1 MRVCTNCGKSNL
13 PTRKFCIR
21 CGKSLI
27 SKKKAKAK
35 PAEPATPTPVV
46 PLESEVPSLETQ
58 KTSTDDKWVRPS
70 EVSKDRVRTAPGP
83 KRMSE
88 LEKAQ
93 AAFAKAETVGI
104 DEEEGSGIIETRMLR
119 ASEVRELLE
128 GPGMMEGS
136 ETPESPSADQP
147 VMNPEDV
154 SPEMA
159 PQMPTSEQIEEQI
172 LGSKSAFVAPQTP
185 DPESAPPP
193 IANTSV
199 PENGESTGF
208 TAVTNK
214 AAPVEAKPKVEEHVT
229 VCHKCGEVVNIDD
242 FEYPKE
248 VYSAMG
254 AARLK
259 DCKFFLVQGKYDD
272 AQKIVRIARALYVKA
287 DDIEGVAQVD
297 QVVESIAR
305 RD

>member
-1 MRVCTNCGKSNL
+1 MRVCANCNKSNL

-27 SKKKAKAK
+27 SKKAKAK
-35 PAEPATPTPVV
+35 PAQPAAETPVV
-46 PLESEVPSLETQ
+46 PLEPEVPPAEMQ
-58 KTSTDDKWVRPS
+58 ETSTDDKWVRPS
-70 EVSKDRVRTAPGP
+70 EVSKNRVRAATGA

-104 DEEEGSGIIETRMLR
+104 DEEEGSGVIETRMLR
-119 ASEVRELLE
+119 ASEVKELLE

-136 ETPESPSADQP
+136 EPPATPGVDQPITTPEG
-147 VMNPEDV
+147 VI
-154 SPEMA
+154 PEMA

-185 DPESAPPP
+185 DPEPAPPTIEHTP
-193 IANTSV
+193 V
-199 PENGESTGF
+199 PADGDSTGF
-208 TAVTNK
+208 TAVANK
-214 AAPVEAKPKVEEHVT
+214 AAPVETIPTPVEAKPTLEEHVT
-229 VCHKCGEVVNIDD
+229 VCPKCGEIVNIDT

-259 DCKFFLVQGKYDD
+259 DARFFLVQGK
-272 AQKIVRIARALYVKA
+272 
-287 DDIEGVAQVD
+287 
-297 QVVESIAR
+297 
-305 RD
+305 

>member
-1 MRVCTNCGKSNL
+1 MRVCTNCNKSND

-27 SKKKAKAK
+27 TKQKKAKPK
-35 PAEPATPTPVV
+35 PAETPVV
-46 PLESEVPSLETQ
+46 PLEPEAPPPEMQ
-58 KTSTDDKWVRPS
+58 ETSTDDKWVRPS
-70 EVSKDRVRTAPGP
+70 EVSKDRMRSASGA

-93 AAFAKAETVGI
+93 AAFAKAESVGI
-104 DEEEGSGIIETRMLR
+104 DEEEGSGVIETRMLR
-119 ASEVRELLE
+119 ASEVKELLE

-136 ETPESPSADQP
+136 ETPG
-147 VMNPEDV
+147 V
-154 SPEMA
+154 SEPGMTPEMA
-159 PQMPTSEQIEEQI
+159 PQMPTSEQIEEQL
-172 LGSKSAFVAPQTP
+172 LGSKSAFVTPQTP
-185 DPESAPPP
+185 DPEPAP
-193 IANTSV
+193 IEATSV
-199 PENGESTGF
+199 PADGETTGF
-208 TAVTNK
+208 SAVTNT
-214 AAPVEAKPKVEEHVT
+214 AAPVEAKPVLEEHVS
-229 VCHKCGEVVNIDD
+229 VCHNCGEVVNIDT

-259 DCKFFLVQGKYDD
+259 DARFFLVQGKYDE
-272 AQKIVRIARALYVKA
+272 AQKIVRIARAFYVKA
-287 DDIEGVAQVD
+287 EDTEGVAQID